1 MLTSHNGESNSKP
14 QRILVANDH
23 EWTARSLES
32 ILTPEGFEVVRA
44 YTGRQAL
51 GLAQELRPDLIILD
65 FQLPDLS
72 GPQVCSALRA
82 DPLIGWGTPII
93 ITTAA
98 GGRSRQDEAL
108 EAGAWDFRTQPFD
121 GPALLHRVRTYLQA
135 KAALDRALRQSPF
148 DPESGLY
155 SQPGLMHRLDELRH
169 DVRRS
174 RLAVTCIV
182 VSTGSVELREASDQ
196 VRAHGTRV
204 GNVLRST
211 LRGSDLLARLTP
223 LDFAIIA
230 PSVNADAAL
239 GLVDRLQ
246 HSLHQISGA
255 PAGAPAAFRAGLAS
269 TRAEHSDAFD
279 GEDLLRRAVA
289 AVDWASPEDHPV
301 TVAS

>member
-1 MLTSHNGESNSKP
+1 MSNSHDGEP
-14 QRILVANDH
+14 SSRLQRILVANDH

-51 GLAQELRPDLIILD
+51 SLAQELRPDLIILD

-72 GPQVCSALRA
+72 GPQVCSTLRA

-98 GGRSRQDEAL
+98 GGRSREDEAL

-135 KAALDRALRQSPF
+135 KAALNRAMHQSPF

-155 SQPGLMHRLDELRH
+155 SQHGLTHRLDELRH
-169 DVRRS
+169 EVRRS
-174 RLAVTCIV
+174 RLAVTCVV

-204 GNVLRST
+204 GNVLRAT
-211 LRGSDLLARLTP
+211 LRGSDLLARLSP

-230 PSVNADAAL
+230 PSVNADVAL

-246 HSLHQISGA
+246 HSLHQLSGSKVGV
-255 PAGAPAAFRAGLAS
+255 PASFRAGLAS
-269 TRAEHSDAFD
+269 TKAEQSDSFD

-289 AVDWASPEDHPV
+289 AVDWASPEDRPV
-301 TVAS
+301 AVAT

>member
-1 MLTSHNGESNSKP
+1 MLTSYNGTSNTAP

-32 ILTPEGFEVVRA
+32 ILAPEGFEVVRA

-51 GLAQELRPDLIILD
+51 TQALEMRPDLIVLD

-72 GPQVCSALRA
+72 GPEVCRTLRA
-82 DPLIGWGTPII
+82 DPAIGWGTPII

-98 GGRSRQDEAL
+98 GGRSREEEAL
-108 EAGAWDFRTQPFD
+108 AAGAWDFRIQPFD
-121 GPALLHRVRTYLQA
+121 GPSLLERVRTYLHA
-135 KAALDRALRQSPF
+135 KATLDRARQHNAL
-148 DPESGLY
+148 DPDSGFY
-155 SQPGLMHRLDELRH
+155 SRHGLMNRMEELQH
-169 DVRRS
+169 EVKRS

-182 VSTGSVELREASDQ
+182 VSTGSSELREASDQ
-196 VRAHGTRV
+196 ARAHGAV
-204 GNVLRST
+204 VANALRRI

-230 PSVNADAAL
+230 PSANSDAAL

-246 HSLHQISGA
+246 DSLCQIPGSQGSGH
-255 PAGAPAAFRAGLAS
+255 AAFRAGLAT
-269 TRAEHSDAFD
+269 TRAEQAEAFD

-289 AVDWASPEDHPV
+289 AVDWAAPEDHPV
-301 TVAS
+301 TVAT